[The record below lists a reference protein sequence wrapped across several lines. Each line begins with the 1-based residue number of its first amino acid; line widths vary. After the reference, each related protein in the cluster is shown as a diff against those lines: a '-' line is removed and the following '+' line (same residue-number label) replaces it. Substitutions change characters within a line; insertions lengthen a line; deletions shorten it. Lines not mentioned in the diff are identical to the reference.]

1 MRTNKERYRVVA
13 DLQGGEF
20 AMGRDYTVEQWKKQ
34 ALEWCWS
41 DDNDELAEALY
52 NDYQKFN
59 DKIIMLKIADIWE
72 IEFRKV
78 RKDKKDFSKWEEDFE
93 DETLEEFYKRRFD
106 YE

>member
-1 MRTNKERYRVVA
+1 MKERYRVVA

-20 AMGRDYTVEQWKKQ
+20 AMGIDYTVEQWKKQ

-41 DDNDELAEALY
+41 DGNYELAEALY

-59 DKIIMLKIADIWE
+59 DKTIMLEIADIWA

-78 RKDKKDFSKWEEDFE
+78 RKDKKHFDKYELADFE
-93 DETLEEFYKRRFD
+93 DETLEEFYKRRF
-106 YE
+106 ELWN